1 MFKLSA
7 FRTGTAA
14 LALTALYSLPAQA
27 TEIVTSIKPLELLV
41 RAVAD
46 DSVQVTT
53 LVPPGGSPHT
63 YTMRPSQRR
72 ALQDA
77 DLIFWVGPDMESF
90 LTRLLSGDEFHHKT
104 VALADDDGDHDEAE
118 SGHHDHDDHGDE
130 AEAGHHD
137 HDDHQDEAES
147 DHDAEHGE
155 HEHKADAHGH
165 HHDHGDGEDPHIWVD
180 PLLALDMAREIHHQ
194 LSELEGADKDQLDR
208 NLENFE
214 ESLKATEQQIRT
226 KLEPAHRLSLFAYHS
241 AFVRFAE
248 HYGLELEG
256 VLTLN
261 PELTPGARH
270 IAEVQGQ
277 LRKAGHACLLTEPQ
291 FNRQWWQSITRGLD
305 VTFSTWDPLATD
317 IPVSR
322 DGYIEFQNSIADSV
336 LACLPE

>member
-1 MFKLSA
+1 MFKLPV
-7 FRTGTAA
+7 FRTRTAA
-14 LALTALYSLPAQA
+14 LALIALCSLSTQA
-27 TEIVTSIKPLELLV
+27 LATNVVTSIKPLELLV

-46 DSVQVTT
+46 DSLQITT

-118 SGHHDHDDHGDE
+118 SDP
-130 AEAGHHD
+130 
-137 HDDHQDEAES
+137 
-147 DHDAEHGE
+147 DAEHGE
-155 HEHKADAHGH
+155 HEHEADAHGH
-165 HHDHGDGEDPHIWVD
+165 HHDHRDGEDPHIWVD

-194 LSELEGADKDQLDR
+194 LSELEGADQDQLDR

-214 ESLKATEQQIRT
+214 ESLKAAEQQIRT

-291 FNRQWWQSITRGLD
+291 FNRQWWQSITRSLD

-317 IPVSR
+317 IPLSR

-336 LACLPE
+336 LGCLPE